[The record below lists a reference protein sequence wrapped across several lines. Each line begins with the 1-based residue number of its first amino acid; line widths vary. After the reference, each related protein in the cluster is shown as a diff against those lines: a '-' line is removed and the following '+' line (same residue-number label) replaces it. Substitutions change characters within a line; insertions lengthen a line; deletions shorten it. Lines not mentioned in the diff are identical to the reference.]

1 MAARKENNSVKR
13 IPPSLSLS
21 LKVTIAAAVLALMWR
36 SGKLQPQVIVT
47 AAGRWPELLGVA
59 VMIFTVIVICAFRW
73 ALLMRGQGF
82 RLPWRQTLSLTMIG
96 VLFSAVIPGAVSGDL
111 VKGYYVAHEV
121 QEKRTLALA
130 TILMDRII
138 GLSSLATVASF
149 GVFWNHNLV
158 LANRTLTALSVMAL
172 GGCAVGFVGLMA
184 AVFASRKVLAFTHG
198 LPAKAPGRRVIIR
211 LAEVLASYHNQVDR
225 LLWAF
230 LLSFPVHLLGCAS
243 MLVCLHAVG
252 ESRTMPASLVLFA
265 FPLGMLAVAVP
276 ITPIGIG
283 VGQAAFY
290 AVCNMAVPGSGTA
303 GANAFTVYQAVQLP
317 VFLLGL
323 IPYLAYRKSVPR
335 DLPGAAPEEA
345 C

>member
-1 MAARKENNSVKR
+1 MKR
-13 IPPSLSLS
+13 ISPSLSLAI
-21 LKVTIAAAVLALMWR
+21 KIAIAAAVLTLMWR

-47 AAGRWPELLGVA
+47 AAGRWPELLAVA
-59 VMIFTVIVICAFRW
+59 TMIFSLVMICAARW

-82 RLPWRQTLSLTMIG
+82 HLPWRQTLSLTMIG

-111 VKGYYVAHEV
+111 VKGYYVAREV

-138 GLSSLATVASF
+138 GLSSLATVASV
-149 GVFWNHNLV
+149 GVIWNHELV
-158 LANRTLTALSVMAL
+158 LANRTLAVLSLMAL
-172 GGCAVGFVGLMA
+172 GGCGVGFIGLLA
-184 AVFASRKVLAFTHG
+184 AVFASRQVLGVANR
-198 LPAKAPGRRVIIR
+198 LPHALPGRQLVIR
-211 LAEVLASYHNQVDR
+211 TAEVLATYRHQVRR
-225 LLWAF
+225 LLVAF
-230 LLSFPVHLLGCAS
+230 LMSAPVHLLGCAS

-252 ESRTMPASLVLFA
+252 ESRSMPASLVLFA

-290 AVCNMAVPGSGTA
+290 AVCNMAVQGSGSA
-303 GANAFTVYQAVQLP
+303 GANAFTVFQAVQLP

-323 IPYLAYRKSVPR
+323 IPYLSYRKTAPA
-335 DLPGAAPEEA
+335 DLSAAALEDA
-345 C
+345 